1 MTVPQKIGR
10 YEVQK
15 ELGRGAMGVV
25 YLARD
30 PYMTRLVAIKV
41 MAEEY
46 ASDPQFIQ
54 RFLAEAKAI
63 ANLEHAYIVPV
74 YDFGA
79 HNNQPF
85 LVMRYMSAGALQKYV
100 TADPFSIS
108 DTAQIIERIS
118 DALDDAHERGIVHRD
133 VKPGNILLDKK
144 GGAFL
149 CDFGLAKFAA
159 GSQHGLGDMYL
170 VGTPEYMSPEQ
181 VMGDATDHRSD
192 VYSLGVIV
200 YELLTGKLPYYDN
213 RPMYLVMKHVNEPVP
228 DVLKANPE
236 LPEAMGEVIQRAMAK
251 KPSDRYNS
259 AGELAEG
266 LVKAGRGMTSRRARK
281 RWMRDDID
289 EKLKKVGLG

>member
-1 MTVPQKIGR
+1 MTQPSKIGR

-30 PYMTRLVAIKV
+30 PYMTRLVAVKV
-41 MAEEY
+41 MAQEY

-54 RFLAEAKAI
+54 RFLAEAQAI

-79 HNNQPF
+79 HQGQPF
-85 LVMRYMSAGALQKYV
+85 LVMRHMASGALQRYV
-100 TADPFSIS
+100 TADPFQLSEVS
-108 DTAQIIERIS
+108 QIMERIC
-118 DALDDAHERGIVHRD
+118 DALDEAHERGIVHRD
-133 VKPGNILLDKK
+133 VKPGNILLDKR

-149 CDFGLAKFAA
+149 CDFGLARFAA
-159 GSQHGLGDMYL
+159 ANHQGLGDMFL

-181 VMGDATDHRSD
+181 VMGDETTPRSD
-192 VYSLGVIV
+192 IYSLGAIL
-200 YELLTGKLPYYDN
+200 YELLSGRLPFYDN

-228 DVLKANPE
+228 DLLKANPD
-236 LPEAMGEVIQRAMAK
+236 LPQAVGEVVQRAMAK
-251 KPSDRYNS
+251 KPADRYAS
-259 AGELAEG
+259 AGEFSEALTKSA
-266 LVKAGRGMTSRRARK
+266 RGVVSRRARK

-289 EKLKKVGLG
+289 QKLKKVGQ